1 MSFRLHNFWWLLIW
15 MFLAGGF
22 CYFFVPQQEEEV
34 LGHREPRWNFAPAFF
49 TVLPYLLWTA
59 WRSNG
64 YGDTVLYRRSF
75 LNAPSGLSNAVS
87 YALSRSK
94 DPGYAF
100 LESVFKSVI
109 SNSDIAFFFFIAAV
123 QILCL
128 MVVYRKYSRNYWL
141 SFFFFIASTDY
152 IAWMHNGMRQFIAVA
167 LIFACLPLLVR
178 RQYIP
183 VILITLLAASIHIT
197 ALVFLPFI
205 FIVNGRAWNLR
216 TIAFIVAVIIA
227 VYYLDVVTDFIAD
240 AAEDTAYEA
249 DAIELAEGTGTNI
262 FRVLFYAVPTF
273 LSLAFYRY
281 ISAAD
286 DPLINTCV
294 NLSIVATVFYVFS
307 SFTSGAIAGRIPIY
321 FSLSNYIL
329 LPWLISE
336 VFESSSAVL
345 VNSIFVAIYCA
356 FFYFQM
362 GPTWGLL

>member
-1 MSFRLHNFWWLLIW
+1 MSFQLHNFWWLLIW

-22 CYFFVPQQEEEV
+22 CYFFIPQQEEEV
-34 LGHREPRWNFAPAFF
+34 LGRREVRWNFMPALI
-49 TVLPYLLWTA
+49 TALPYVLWA
-59 WRSNG
+59 GWRSNG
-64 YGDTVLYRRSF
+64 YGDTVAYRRSF
-75 LNAPSGLSNAVS
+75 LNAPIGLSNAIP
-87 YALSRSK
+87 YAFSRTK
-94 DPGYAF
+94 DQGYAF
-100 LESVFKSVI
+100 FEVVFKSIV
-109 SNSDIAFFFFIAAV
+109 SHSDIIFFFFVAAI
-123 QILCL
+123 QLLCL
-128 MVVYRKYSRNYWL
+128 VLVYRKYSRNYWL
-141 SFFFFIASTDY
+141 SMFFFIASTDY
-152 IAWMHNGMRQFIAVA
+152 VAWMHNGMRQFIAVA
-167 LIFACLPLLVR
+167 LVFACLPLLVR

-183 VILITLLAASIHIT
+183 VILVTLLAASIHIT

-216 TIAFIVAVIIA
+216 TIAFIVAMVIA

-240 AAEDTAYEA
+240 AAEDTVYEA

-262 FRVLFYAVPTF
+262 FRVLFYAVPTI
-273 LSLAFYRY
+273 LSLVFYRY

-294 NLSIVATVFYVFS
+294 NLSIIATAFYVFS
-307 SFTSGAIAGRIPIY
+307 FFTSGAIAGRIPIY

-336 VFESSSAVL
+336 AFESSSAVL
-345 VNSIFVAIYCA
+345 INGILVAVYSA